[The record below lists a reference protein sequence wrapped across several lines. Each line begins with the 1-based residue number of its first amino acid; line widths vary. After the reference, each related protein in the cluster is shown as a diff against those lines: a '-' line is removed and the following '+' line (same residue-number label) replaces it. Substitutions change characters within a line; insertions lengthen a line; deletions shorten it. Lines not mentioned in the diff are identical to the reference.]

1 MNFIGTRRTAQTVL
15 SSALAL
21 AGAAVTTSDAF
32 AVSLSVQLACATDYY
47 AHCSA
52 YSPDSPQV
60 RTCMRAVGRGLSE
73 RCINALVAG
82 GEVSAAEVA
91 GRRSISNRQ
100 RDKRRKLPM
109 L

>member
-1 MNFIGTRRTAQTVL
+1 MASNRSFKTVKAVL
-15 SSALAL
+15 TSALAL
-21 AGAAVTTSDAF
+21 GGAAVTANDAL

-60 RTCMRAVGRGLSE
+60 RSCMHSVGSGLSK
-73 RCINALVAG
+73 RCVNALVAA

-91 GRRSISNRQ
+91 RRRGTAQTASR
-100 RDKRRKLPM
+100 
-109 L
+109 

>member
-1 MNFIGTRRTAQTVL
+1 MRFTGTRRTAQTVL
-15 SSALAL
+15 GSALAL
-21 AGAAVTTSDAF
+21 AGAAITASDAF

-60 RTCMRAVGRGLSE
+60 RSCMRAVGNGLSK
-73 RCINALVAG
+73 RCVNALVAA

-91 GRRSISNRQ
+91 RRRGISRTAA
-100 RDKRRKLPM
+100 R
-109 L
+109 